1 MLIHSNVYHHRN
13 TWLHDPYTYSHV
25 YPKRTLLKP
34 HILQAK
40 TVILHHHSTNTT
52 LHSIYILYFY
62 IHGIHFFFFLFFC
75 WIIHGIHL
83 PTHVSEQTQTLWL
96 FVYNYISTKHNWFIQ
111 DIQCLFT
118 QKLTHWKSNG
128 FKIVSYKLNTHIHI
142 HILIKHRLW
151 QLELDRSRKVK
162 FQALFLHQFLAY

>member
-13 TWLHDPYTYSHV
+13 TWLHDPSTYSHV

-62 IHGIHFFFFLFFC
+62 IHGIHFFFFLFSAELYMEFTYPHMFQNKPKPC
-75 WIIHGIHL
+75 DCLYIIIYQQNTIDSFKTSNAFSHRN
-83 PTHVSEQTQTLWL
+83 S
-96 FVYNYISTKHNWFIQ
+96 
-111 DIQCLFT
+111 
-118 QKLTHWKSNG
+118 LTEKAMDLKS
-128 FKIVSYKLNTHIHI
+128 FHIN
-142 HILIKHRLW
+142 
-151 QLELDRSRKVK
+151 
-162 FQALFLHQFLAY
+162 